1 MTAHSKLNNFAP
13 KILLCAQLAL
23 LAIRNANIVTDSMPI
38 ITPNKLYL
46 WLPSHFLQKY
56 RGGGKLA
63 WYYKKM
69 YLCNYYTPNSR
80 ILTINFCL

>member
-56 RGGGKLA
+56 RGGESLHGIIKRCIFA
-63 WYYKKM
+63 
-69 YLCNYYTPNSR
+69 
-80 ILTINFCL
+80 TIIHQTVEY